1 MARQRERSKIMKTL
15 SLGVDIACLSMALA
29 VLDDHGLETL
39 ASVSNDANGFAQLR
53 HSLAAR
59 YPDLPACQIH
69 VCLEPTGGY
78 EEAFC
83 LFACEQG
90 WQVHLPN
97 PKHVRDWA
105 KGCGQRA
112 KTDRIDAR
120 TLARYLDER
129 RPPLW
134 HPVDAPVSELDSLLE
149 RKRDLEQ
156 MLQQERNRHQLLAR
170 RPRIAGAVTGNVEQ
184 MLSSLEQALA
194 QIEQAI
200 SEHLHQQPD
209 LAEQARQLRTVPG
222 VGAKNVLPL
231 LITLCRFCALTE
243 GAGSS
248 KSLTAYAGLDPST
261 IQSGTSV
268 RGARGISRLG
278 NRRLRQQLYMGA
290 LGGTRGH
297 NALRVFYERLVS
309 GGKAKK
315 TALVAAAHKILTWS
329 WAVFR
334 TQTDFDGNKYAVQPA
349 AGS

>member
-1 MARQRERSKIMKTL
+1 MNAL
-15 SLGVDIACLSMALA
+15 FLGVDIACQSMALA
-29 VLDDHGLETL
+29 VLSEQALVTL
-39 ASVSNDANGFAQLR
+39 PSVANTPDGFAQLCHLLR
-53 HSLAAR
+53 LR
-59 YPDLPACQIH
+59 YPALPAEQIH

-83 LFACEQG
+83 LFAYAQG

-120 TLARYLDER
+120 LLARYLRER

-134 HPVDAPVSELDSLLE
+134 HPVAAAVSELDSLLE

-156 MLQQERNRHQLLAR
+156 MIQQEKNRQQLLAR
-170 RPRIAGAVTGNVEQ
+170 RPRIAGVVNARVGQV
-184 MLSSLEQALA
+184 LSSLEQALL

-200 SEHLHQQPD
+200 QAHLAQQPA
-209 LAEQARQLRTVPG
+209 LGEQARQLRTVPG
-222 VGAKNVLPL
+222 VGAKNVLSL
-231 LITLCRFCALTE
+231 LITLSRFFALTQ
-243 GAGSS
+243 GQGSA
-248 KSLTAYAGLDPST
+248 KSLTAYAGLDPAT
-261 IQSGTSV
+261 VESGTSV
-268 RGARGISRLG
+268 RGLRGISRLG

-290 LGGTRGH
+290 LGGTRG
-297 NALRVFYERLVS
+297 NNGLRQFYERLVS
-309 GGKAKK
+309 RGKAKK

-334 TQTDFDGNKYAVQPA
+334 TQTDFDGNKYATEP
-349 AGS
+349 SRSS

>member
-1 MARQRERSKIMKTL
+1 MNPVF
-15 SLGVDIACLSMALA
+15 LGADIACQTIALA
-29 VLDDHGLETL
+29 ALTERSVDTL
-39 ASVSNDANGFAQLR
+39 ASIANTPEGFAQLQQGL
-53 HSLAAR
+53 HHR
-59 YPDLPACQIH
+59 YPDLAAEHVH

-83 LFACEQG
+83 LWAHAQG

-120 TLARYLDER
+120 LLVRYLVER

-134 HPVDAPVSELDSLLE
+134 HPVEATVSELDSLLE

-156 MLQQERNRHQLLAR
+156 MLQQEKNRQQLLAR
-170 RPRIAGAVTGNVEQ
+170 RPRIAGAVHANVGQ
-184 MLSSLEQALA
+184 VLSSLAQALE

-200 SEHLHQQPD
+200 QAHLQQHAS
-209 LAEQARQLRTVPG
+209 LREQARQLRTVPG

-231 LITLCRFCALTE
+231 LITLSRFAALTQ
-243 GAGSS
+243 GQGTA
-248 KSLTAYAGLDPST
+248 KSLTAYAGLDPT
-261 IQSGTSV
+261 TLESGSSV
-268 RGARGISRLG
+268 RGPHGISRLG

-290 LGGTRGH
+290 LGGTRG
-297 NALRVFYERLVS
+297 NNGLRRFYERLVS
-309 GGKAKK
+309 RGKAKK
-315 TALVAAAHKILTWS
+315 AALVAAAHKILTWS

-334 TQTDFDGNKYAVQPA
+334 TQTDFDATKNALQPA
-349 AGS
+349 KAS